1 MVNPRSD
8 SRPNSRRS
16 NSLLSSTSTRN
27 YDDAQTNA
35 RQRQSKKDEAIRR
48 RAEADLNKKKTN
60 ASSNS
65 TFKKG
70 KRVPGTVSALRPT
83 PAMTVK
89 GSTKVTEACR
99 MMAAKRSDC
108 VLVVDEDERVAGIF
122 TSKDLAYRVAAEG
135 LDARSTTVAS
145 IMTPD
150 PLCVDSESSATE
162 ALNTMVQRGFRH
174 LPVCNEEGDVVGL
187 LDITKCLYEA
197 LEKLDRA
204 FGSSR
209 KLYDALEGVGH
220 EWASQAPQ
228 LAQLMDS
235 LKNQI
240 NCPTVVSILDG
251 SLPVEVTP
259 RSSVRDAARAM
270 KAART
275 TAVLVM
281 ENDSLGGIFTSKDI
295 VLRVL
300 ASQLDPAT
308 CSVVRVMTPHP
319 DTAPADTTI
328 LDALKRMH
336 HGHYL
341 NLPIVNDLKQ
351 VIGMADV
358 LRLTYATLEQMN
370 NIQGQD
376 GESSGPM
383 WSKFWGSAF
392 TDDNDTI
399 LSDNN
404 SHQRVDTPSSD
415 VFPHESVSAVDGQ
428 ALRTEDINRTF
439 VFKFRSPNNKVYRL
453 QASVD
458 DFVSLREL
466 ILTKLREETPSL
478 EADMVPA
485 LCYDDDEGDKVFLL
499 SDQDLIE
506 AVQMARQNNWQRLI
520 LTLSENSN
528 DIQEASSTI
537 DDKKSEILPA
547 QIVDEPK
554 PQIDNTNTSET
565 SKPEQAKEPLIPE
578 HLMIPA
584 AIGGGFLAALIAVV
598 IVMKVTTR

>member
-1 MVNPRSD
+1 MVNPRTD
-8 SRPNSRRS
+8 NRPDSRRS
-16 NSLLSSTSTRN
+16 NSLNSAISNRN
-27 YDDAQTNA
+27 QDDGQTNA

-48 RAEADLNKKKTN
+48 KAEADLNKKKAN
-60 ASSNS
+60 GSSNS

-83 PAMTVK
+83 AAMTVK
-89 GSTKVTEACR
+89 GTTKVTEACR
-99 MMAAKRSDC
+99 MMAAKRTDC
-108 VLVVDEDERVAGIF
+108 VLVVDDDERVAGIF

-135 LDARSTTVAS
+135 LDARSTSVAS

-150 PLCVDSESSATE
+150 PLCVDSESSAAE

-235 LKNQI
+235 LKDQI

-251 SLPVEVTP
+251 NLPVEVAP

-275 TAVLVM
+275 TAVLIM
-281 ENDSLGGIFTSKDI
+281 ENETLGGIFTSKDV

-319 DTAPADTTI
+319 DTAPAETTI

-341 NLPIVNDLKQ
+341 NLPIVNHLKQ

-358 LRLTYATLEQMN
+358 LSLTYATLEQMN
-370 NIQGQD
+370 SIQGQD
-376 GESSGPM
+376 GEASGPM

-404 SHQRVDTPSSD
+404 SQHRAGTPGSD
-415 VFPHESVSAVDGQ
+415 IFPHESVSAVDDQ
-428 ALRTEDINRTF
+428 ATRTEELTRTF

-453 QASVD
+453 QANSD
-458 DFVSLREL
+458 DFASLREL
-466 ILTKLREETPSL
+466 ILSKLLEENPSL
-478 EADMVPA
+478 DVNLVPA
-485 LCYDDDEGDKVFLL
+485 LCYDDDEHDKVFLL
-499 SDQDLIE
+499 SDQDLFE
-506 AVQMARQNNWQRLI
+506 AVQMARQNNWHRLI
-520 LTLSENSN
+520 LTLAENTN
-528 DIQEASSTI
+528 HTQEVSSTI
-537 DDKKSEILPA
+537 EDKKSEMVATPFIE
-547 QIVDEPK
+547 EPK
-554 PQIDNTNTSET
+554 PLPEPVVVPDPP
-565 SKPEQAKEPLIPE
+565 KPEKKSDPLIPD
-578 HLMIPA
+578 HLIIPA
-584 AIGGGFLAALIAVV
+584 AVGGGFLAALIAVV
-598 IVMKVTTR
+598 IVMKVTSR